1 MRQIKMPRMSEAE
14 IDDLLRQQFL
24 CRIAFRGDMHPYIAP
39 FQYAF
44 LDGSLYFHFTD
55 YGKKM
60 SFFKEKTSVC
70 VEIERYTPNLSKY
83 QFVVLTGKLKLVENC
98 EERIKALEKMAEVGK
113 SKLSPNFLIAH
124 GFSQGCD
131 WDAFTAD
138 KPILIIKLDE
148 VTEKIGLK
156 SP

>member
-1 MRQIKMPRMSEAE
+1 M
-14 IDDLLRQQFL
+14 
-24 CRIAFRGDMHPYIAP
+24 
-39 FQYAF
+39 
-44 LDGSLYFHFTD
+44 
-55 YGKKM
+55 
-60 SFFKEKTSVC
+60 
-70 VEIERYTPNLSKY
+70 
-83 QFVVLTGKLKLVENC
+83 VENC

-148 VTEKIGLK
+148 VTEKTGLK
-156 SP
+156 SPKLTTKIIARKGSVRCEKSI